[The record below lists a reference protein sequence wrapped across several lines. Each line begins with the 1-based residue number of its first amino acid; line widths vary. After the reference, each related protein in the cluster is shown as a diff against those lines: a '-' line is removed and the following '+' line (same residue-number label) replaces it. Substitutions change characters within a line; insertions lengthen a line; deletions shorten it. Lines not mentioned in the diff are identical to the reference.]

1 MVPVN
6 EIMIPSATH
15 QVAVQTDELLES
27 NCNDTSQ
34 NWISTSQLLVSSK
47 SGSKQFSDFL
57 RLTELGAIFQA
68 WKYSVLNACS
78 IFLR

>member
-1 MVPVN
+1 MKKKNHLHSNNVILGSNLPVSSSVMVPVN

-34 NWISTSQLLVSSK
+34 NWVNTS
-47 SGSKQFSDFL
+47 
-57 RLTELGAIFQA
+57 
-68 WKYSVLNACS
+68 
-78 IFLR
+78 